1 MVTQKVTV
9 HDEKSELMPE
19 MVSISDLKGHRLTF
33 GDSPQFSKGRLRQAY
48 TAAGR
53 FDEGGLDSSVP
64 SHQGEGTKK
73 TAAISFPLAVAIFS
87 GSGWIP
93 TLPKSNR
100 SASKQASMVGLPV
113 LRVEVC

>member
-1 MVTQKVTV
+1 MEVITTDAVC
-9 HDEKSELMPE
+9 
-19 MVSISDLKGHRLTF
+19 GN
-33 GDSPQFSKGRLRQAY
+33 AY
-48 TAAGR
+48 LSLGWAGR
-53 FDEGGLDSSVP
+53 RGRRAGMVLKRCHFP
-64 SHQGEGTKK
+64 
-73 TAAISFPLAVAIFS
+73 AISFPHAVAIFS